1 MRRLSMGAVAAAAAL
16 TLTACSGGTATP
28 SALTASSS
36 APTSSTPSATSTSAP
51 VTTST
56 TSTTSATSPA
66 SAGRTL
72 DITVAGR
79 TVTPTPAQVDL
90 PVGQSLTLVVTSD
103 HADELHAH
111 GFEVEVPLK
120 AGVPTSVTLTGKEAG
135 VFEVETHEPALTL
148 LTVAVR

>member
-1 MRRLSMGAVAAAAAL
+1 M
-16 TLTACSGGTATP
+16 
-28 SALTASSS
+28 
-36 APTSSTPSATSTSAP
+36 
-51 VTTST
+51 
-56 TSTTSATSPA
+56 
-66 SAGRTL
+66 
-72 DITVAGR
+72 
-79 TVTPTPAQVDL
+79 TPTPAQVDL

>member
-1 MRRLSMGAVAAAAAL
+1 MRRLTTAAVATAAVAAAAL
-16 TLTACSGGTATP
+16 TLAACSSGTPTP
-28 SALTASSS
+28 PAPSTTSSS
-36 APTSSTPSATSTSAP
+36 ATTTPSTTSSTSVSA
-51 VTTST
+51 TTST
-56 TSTTSATSPA
+56 TSSTSS
-66 SAGRTL
+66 GRTIA
-72 DITVAGR
+72 ITVSGR
-79 TVTPTPAQVDL
+79 TVTPAPAQVDL

-111 GFEVEVPLK
+111 GFEVEVPLT